1 MVSAF
6 ITLRAP
12 SEVSLSLIPPDIP
25 DSHRAIATEAE
36 RMHESALYSAQ
47 GQFEQ
52 AKLWRLINLLFG
64 VPAAVLAAVS
74 GGTSLSGHLGA
85 LVGVLALIAAALTAT
100 MTTVNASRRMTH
112 AQASANAYLQLQT
125 AARQFLTIDLA
136 SMGYDDARETL
147 RNLTNTRDELNKTAD
162 PPSRLA
168 YKRSAKNIATGG
180 QSYAVDE
187 G

>member
-1 MVSAF
+1 M
-6 ITLRAP
+6 
-12 SEVSLSLIPPDIP
+12 SLIPPDIP
-25 DSHRAIATEAE
+25 ESHRTIAAEAD
-36 RMHESALYSAQ
+36 RIHESALWSSQ

-52 AKLWRLINLLFG
+52 AKFWRLVNLLFG
-64 VPAAVLAAVS
+64 VPAAVLAAIS

-85 LVGVLALIAAALTAT
+85 WAGVLALLAAACSAV

-112 AQASANAYLQLQT
+112 AQASANAYLELQT

-136 SMGYDDARETL
+136 SMTYEDASESL

-162 PPSRLA
+162 PPGRLA
-168 YKRSAKNIATGG
+168 YKRSIKNITGG
-180 QSYAVDE
+180 GQTYEADGE

>member
-1 MVSAF
+1 M
-6 ITLRAP
+6 
-12 SEVSLSLIPPDIP
+12 SLIPPDVP
-25 DSHRAIATEAE
+25 ESHRTIATEAD
-36 RMHESALYSAQ
+36 RIHESALYSAQ

-52 AKLWRLINLLFG
+52 AKLWRLLNLLFG
-64 VPAAVLAAVS
+64 VPAAVLAAIS
-74 GGTSLSGHLGA
+74 GGTSLSGHLGP
-85 LVGVLALIAAALTAT
+85 LVGILALIAAALSAT

-136 SMGYDDARETL
+136 SMTHEDARETL

-168 YKRSAKNIATGG
+168 YKRSAKNITGGG

>member
-1 MVSAF
+1 MV
-6 ITLRAP
+6 
-12 SEVSLSLIPPDIP
+12 PPDIP
-25 DSHRAIATEAE
+25 ESHRTIATEAE
-36 RMHESALYSAQ
+36 RIHESALYSAQ

-52 AKLWRLINLLFG
+52 AKLWRLVNLLFG

-74 GGTSLSGHLGA
+74 GGTSLSGHLGP
-85 LVGVLALIAAALTAT
+85 LVGILALTAAALSAT
-100 MTTVNASRRMTH
+100 MTTVNASRRMTS
-112 AQASANAYLQLQT
+112 AQASGSAYLQLQT
-125 AARQFLTIDLA
+125 AARQFLSIDLTTM
-136 SMGYDDARETL
+136 SYEDARETL

-168 YKRSAKNIATGG
+168 YKRSTKNIANGG